1 MRTLA
6 VAFAVLALAGSVHAA
21 PGALDE
27 TEHISRTL
35 TLEPGGTLRLKNFS
49 GRVTITGTD
58 GSEVVINATRRAP
71 QAQLDRIKLDIQ
83 TSGSNMV
90 MVDANQR
97 DHSWWGFSSH
107 NVVETDFDIKV
118 PRRTQLDLEVFSSPV
133 TVTGVDGPHKVH
145 GFSSAIVLNDVTGSV
160 RAHTFS
166 GSVTIRQK
174 AWQPDQTIDV
184 DTFSGSIDLHVPDN
198 ARGNVSFNSFSG
210 HLNSQMPLTMQ
221 SSSRSSVRAE
231 LGGGGG
237 GTLRFKTFSG
247 SVRIDK

>member
-6 VAFAVLALAGSVHAA
+6 AAFAVLALAGPVHAA
-21 PGALDE
+21 PAAFDE
-27 TEHISRTL
+27 TEHITRTL

-49 GRVTITGTD
+49 GHVTITGTD
-58 GSEVVINATRRAP
+58 RSEVVIDATRRGTRS
-71 QAQLDRIKLDIQ
+71 QLDRIKLDIH
-83 TSGSNMV
+83 TSGSNTIFV
-90 MVDANQR
+90 EANQR
-97 DHSWWGFSSH
+97 DSSWWGFSSH

-118 PRRTQLDLEVFSSPV
+118 PRRTQLDLDVFSSPV
-133 TVTGVDGPHKVH
+133 TVTGVDGSHKMH

-174 AWQPDQTIDV
+174 SWQPDQTIDV
-184 DTFSGSIDLHVPDN
+184 DTFSGSIQLQVPDN
-198 ARGNVSFNSFSG
+198 ARGDVTFKTFSG

-221 SSSRSSVRAE
+221 SSSGKQLRAE

-247 SVRIDK
+247 SVKIDK